1 MSSFTEVPILDLAL
15 ARNPDTKPAFLEDL
29 KHALLQIGF
38 LYIKNT
44 AIDEKLIEDVVR
56 LCKAFFD
63 LPEEE
68 KLRLEMKNS
77 PHFLGYSRLGNE
89 ITKYA
94 VDYREQIDLATE
106 LPAPSAD
113 EPRYR
118 KLRGP
123 NQWPNEELIP
133 GFRKTIEE
141 YIARMTDL
149 STEFTSLVRLLY
161 GNEVTYWLTVTQI
174 AEAIGLPTNAFE
186 RFFEGIG
193 ESESG
198 TKRQD
203 KLKLVKYP
211 DLEEL
216 GVEGE
221 SAQGVG
227 PHKGMELSLD
237 GSPADSML
245 SSYLLQVPPHKSLQ
259 VQNAEGT
266 WISCPPIDGTFVV
279 AMGQGLEAI
288 TGGVVA
294 STTHRVLSP
303 ATDEGPRF
311 SIPFFQGVSYDA
323 KFESMDVPE
332 DVRKLKREV
341 VRNDVEMTFKKEM
354 FEKLGEATLTNRV
367 KSHTDVGEKYYPDI
381 LDSIKAL
388 QLQEQQS
395 SPILAVPSTDGA
407 DDKPK
412 GRKRAPTIVIDKI
425 EAPPSYGEDPGP
437 DGSLLRKEAYEKRKM
452 DAKPD
457 EVRYH
462 SDTE

>member
-44 AIDEKLIEDVVR
+44 AIDEKLIQDVVR

-89 ITKYA
+89 ITKHA

-149 STEFTSLVRLLY
+149 STEFTSL
-161 GNEVTYWLTVTQI
+161 I

-198 TKRQD
+198 TQRQD

-221 SAQGVG
+221 SAQG
-227 PHKGMELSLD
+227 
-237 GSPADSML
+237 DSML

-303 ATDEGPRF
+303 ATGEGPRF

-332 DVRKLKREV
+332 DVQKLKREV
-341 VRNDVEMTFKKEM
+341 VGDEVEMTFKKEM

-381 LDSIKAL
+381 LEGIKAL
-388 QLQEQQS
+388 QLKEQQS
-395 SPILAVPSTDGA
+395 SASTLAIPSTDGA

-412 GRKRAPTIVIDKI
+412 GRRRAPTIVIDKI

-452 DAKPD
+452 DAEPD

-462 SDTE
+462 SDAE